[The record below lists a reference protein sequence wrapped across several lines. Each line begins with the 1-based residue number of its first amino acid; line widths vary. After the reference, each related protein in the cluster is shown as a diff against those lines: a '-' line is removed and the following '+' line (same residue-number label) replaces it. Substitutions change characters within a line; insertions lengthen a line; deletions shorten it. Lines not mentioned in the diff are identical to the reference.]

1 MVHDSYY
8 KDSIGDSRHP
18 DNYNKNCY
26 ESNTH
31 TFYKVPHVLSPKDEI
46 GNNLNDQQQLYELN
60 SVRQLLS
67 EKNSYHKLNQQ
78 SFVTNE

>member
-18 DNYNKNCY
+18 DNYNKNCF

-46 GNNLNDQQQLYELN
+46 GNNLND
-60 SVRQLLS
+60 
-67 EKNSYHKLNQQ
+67 
-78 SFVTNE
+78 